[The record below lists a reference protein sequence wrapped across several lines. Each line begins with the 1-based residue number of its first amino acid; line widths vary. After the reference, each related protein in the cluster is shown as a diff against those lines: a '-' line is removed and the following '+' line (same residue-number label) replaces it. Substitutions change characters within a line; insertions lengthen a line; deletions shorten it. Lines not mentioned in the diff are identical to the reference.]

1 MPCNRAIATPGE
13 AGVQEEQARVPEE
26 MPPVKDSS
34 HDGTSTEPV
43 APSTP
48 AAATPEPRAPEDTG
62 RGDVASEAPAPCTES
77 DNHHDHVALPE
88 ASVHEQEVVGAEG
101 GEEVPAEVSNAP
113 VMASSPGE
121 LPNGHEETSHPA
133 NPIDE
138 QSDLQ

>member
-1 MPCNRAIATPGE
+1 MPCNRATATPGE

-26 MPPVKDSS
+26 APPVKDSS
-34 HDGTSTEPV
+34 KDGTSTEPI

-48 AAATPEPRAPEDTG
+48 AAATPEPRTPEDTG
-62 RGDVASEAPAPCTES
+62 GGDVASEALAPCTDS
-77 DNHHDHVALPE
+77 DDRVALLK
-88 ASVHEQEVVGAEG
+88 ASVHEQEVVGAGG
-101 GEEVPAEVSNAP
+101 GEEAPAEVPNPP

>member
-1 MPCNRAIATPGE
+1 MPCNRATATPGE

-26 MPPVKDSS
+26 APPVKDSS
-34 HDGTSTEPV
+34 KDGNSTEPI

-48 AAATPEPRAPEDTG
+48 AAATPEPRTPEDTG
-62 RGDVASEAPAPCTES
+62 RGDVASEAPAPCTDS
-77 DNHHDHVALPE
+77 DDHVALLE
-88 ASVHEQEVVGAEG
+88 ASVHEQEVFGAGG
-101 GEEVPAEVSNAP
+101 GEEAPAEVPNPP

-121 LPNGHEETSHPA
+121 LPNGQEETSHPA